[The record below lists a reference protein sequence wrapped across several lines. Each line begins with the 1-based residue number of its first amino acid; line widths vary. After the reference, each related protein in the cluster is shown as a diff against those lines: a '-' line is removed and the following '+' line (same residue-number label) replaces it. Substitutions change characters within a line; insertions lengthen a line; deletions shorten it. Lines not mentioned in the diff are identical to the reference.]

1 MAAAETAAKF
11 FIMLA
16 NQRDDDFIT
25 NLKLNKLLYYAQ
37 GAYLARTGRPLFNE
51 QIEAWAYGPVVPSIY
66 RKYKVCGKNPIPFV
80 EEDSVKT
87 RDFTEEELD
96 ALLDAAREF
105 GRYTGNALVGMTH
118 EPGTPWSAVY
128 DGSRAAIPEDLI
140 YDYFTANPVPKFQ
153 AGNRSERVSELPK
166 DWYDPAEDAE
176 WEGYL

>member
-66 RKYKVCGKNPIPFV
+66 RKYKVCGKNPIVCRRRFRKDPRFH
-80 EEDSVKT
+80 
-87 RDFTEEELD
+87 
-96 ALLDAAREF
+96 
-105 GRYTGNALVGMTH
+105 GRRT
-118 EPGTPWSAVY
+118 
-128 DGSRAAIPEDLI
+128 
-140 YDYFTANPVPKFQ
+140 
-153 AGNRSERVSELPK
+153 
-166 DWYDPAEDAE
+166 
-176 WEGYL
+176 